1 MLTLLR
7 IGWMNLKRDRVA
19 QALTFL
25 LPILFFSIFA
35 SVFGGRGGDST
46 PRVSVAVADED
57 RSEFSGR
64 VIAALQKEKALRL
77 RVDGDNGSVLDRA
90 AAEGLVRNGDV
101 PVAIVIPKG
110 IGESFGQLGFSS
122 SGPAIQMLAD
132 PSDPIAPQMVQG
144 LLQKVAMTAAP
155 DLVMQGGMKQFEK
168 HAGALTPE
176 QRKAVDEWIPTLK
189 ADAGGT
195 TGGGGTGG
203 SGGMGIAVTV
213 VDVMRNDDRK
223 GSLISFYAAGIGVMF
238 LLFSSV
244 GGAGGALLEEA
255 ESGTLERLLSTNI
268 GMTGV
273 LIGKWLFLSLIGF
286 AQLTVMFLWGRVAFG
301 LPLFSHIPGFVV
313 MTVVTAAAA
322 AALGLVLASL
332 ARTRAQL
339 SGFSTILILTMSA
352 LGGSMFPRFLMSE
365 TMQKMGLLTFNGW
378 ALDGY
383 LKVFWRNAAV
393 WELWPQ
399 VLVLVRARR
408 HVPRN
413 RAAAR
418 PSLGARVIG
427 WRGAL
432 AVALAAS
439 AMALSAGGCK
449 NIDVRTEAYATLA
462 EAQAAG
468 AVDRGWLPRGLPPGT
483 RELRVAHDAD
493 SNRRWGLF
501 DFPPEQGDA
510 LRTLV
515 GPEISFDGLECNPPG
530 RIEWWPILLRQ
541 RLDGERIKATS
552 LQGYTA
558 REGDLILAV
567 NWAQGRAY
575 YWSRE

>member
-25 LPILFFSIFA
+25 LPIVFFSIFA
-35 SVFGGRGGDST
+35 SVFGGRGGETT
-46 PRVSVAVADED
+46 PRVSVALADED
-57 RSEFSGR
+57 RSEFSQR
-64 VIAALQKEKALRL
+64 VIAALQREKALRV
-77 RVDGDNGSVLDRA
+77 RVDGDSGTAIDRA
-90 AAEGLVRNGDV
+90 AAERLVRNGDV

-110 IGESFGQLGFSS
+110 VGESFGQFGFSS
-122 SGPAIQMLAD
+122 SAAAIQMLAD

-155 DLVMQGGMKQFEK
+155 DLVMQGGMRQFEK
-168 HAGALTPE
+168 HAGQLTPE
-176 QRKAVDEWIPTLK
+176 QKKAVDEWIPMLK
-189 ADAGGT
+189 AGGAS
-195 TGGGGTGG
+195 TGTSGGGG
-203 SGGMGIAVTV
+203 SGGMGIAVNV
-213 VDVMRNDDRK
+213 VDVMRTDDRK

-301 LPLFSHIPGFVV
+301 LPLFSHVPGFVV
-313 MTVVTAAAA
+313 MTAVTAAAA

-365 TMQKMGLLTFNGW
+365 TMQKMGLVTFNAW

-399 VLVLVRARR
+399 VLVLSV
-408 HVPRN
+408 
-413 RAAAR
+413 
-418 PSLGARVIG
+418 LGAAFLGIARLLG
-427 WRGAL
+427 
-432 AVALAAS
+432 
-439 AMALSAGGCK
+439 
-449 NIDVRTEAYATLA
+449 
-462 EAQAAG
+462 
-468 AVDRGWLPRGLPPGT
+468 
-483 RELRVAHDAD
+483 
-493 SNRRWGLF
+493 RRW
-501 DFPPEQGDA
+501 E
-510 LRTLV
+510 
-515 GPEISFDGLECNPPG
+515 
-530 RIEWWPILLRQ
+530 
-541 RLDGERIKATS
+541 
-552 LQGYTA
+552 
-558 REGDLILAV
+558 LA
-567 NWAQGRAY
+567 
-575 YWSRE
+575 